1 MNNTGILYLIPV
13 TLGDTPINQVIPK
26 YNSQIINEIDIYI
39 VENIKTARRFLK
51 KSGISKTIDELTFYE
66 LNKRTQLH
74 DLPSFLNPLLE
85 GKNVG
90 VLSEAGCPGVA
101 DPGADIVALAQ
112 QKNIKVIP
120 LIGPSSILLS
130 LMASGFNGQ
139 SFCFNG
145 YLPKEQKDRIFKL
158 KELERRVFSQKQ
170 TQLFIETPYRN
181 KNLFEDILKNCSEN
195 TRLCIAIDITLPSE
209 QITTKTIGDW
219 KSTKIDLHKRPC
231 MFLLGN

>member
-1 MNNTGILYLIPV
+1 MNNTGTLYLIPV
-13 TLGDTPINQVIPK
+13 TLGDTPINQVIPEF
-26 YNSQIINEIDIYI
+26 NSQIINEIDTYI

-51 KSGISKTIDELTFYE
+51 KSGILKPIDELTFFE

-74 DLPSFLNPLLE
+74 DLPSFIKPLTD
-85 GKNVG
+85 GKNIG

-101 DPGADIVALAQ
+101 DPGADIVGLAQ

-145 YLPKEQKDRIFKL
+145 YLPKDQKDRIYKL
-158 KELERRVFSQKQ
+158 KELERRVFSQQQ
-170 TQLFIETPYRN
+170 TQLFIETPFRN
-181 KNLFEDILKNCSEN
+181 NNLLEDILKTCSEN
-195 TRLCIAIDITLPSE
+195 TQLCIAVDITLPTE
-209 QITTKTIGDW
+209 QIMTKSIKNW
-219 KSTKIDLHKRPC
+219 KSFKIDLHKKPC
-231 MFLLGN
+231 IFLLGN